1 MTIYILETGYLEA
14 RVADSPHS
22 YLNIEFNFKRVC
34 EFIRSDV
41 GLHYQ
46 NEFIQREMQ

>member
-14 RVADSPHS
+14 RVADSPCS
-22 YLNIEFNFKRVC
+22 YLNSGFNFLKVC
-34 EFIRSDV
+34 EFIQSDV
-41 GLHYQ
+41 GSHYQ